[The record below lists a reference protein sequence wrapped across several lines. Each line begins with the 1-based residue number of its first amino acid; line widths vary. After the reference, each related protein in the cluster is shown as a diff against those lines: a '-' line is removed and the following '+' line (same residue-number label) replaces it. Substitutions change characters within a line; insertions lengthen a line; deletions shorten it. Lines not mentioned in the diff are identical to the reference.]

1 MDLRERSVATAVEA
15 YTSSACSSAL
25 LEAEF
30 RAVQGSLGTQDNLSI
45 RANRA
50 AREVIAAYSMDESS
64 LEMVIRLP
72 AAYPLRAVEVRAE
85 YEYCCRVE
93 TNGQD
98 FRVEIAIK
106 IVWIVFKD

>member
-1 MDLRERSVATAVEA
+1 MDLRERSVAAAVEA

-50 AREVIAAYSMDESS
+50 SREVIAAYTMDESS

-85 YEYCCRVE
+85 RKYCYRVE
-93 TNGQD
+93 KNGQGCVIENA
-98 FRVEIAIK
+98 R
-106 IVWIVFKD
+106 